1 MWDSCDL
8 CNLTTGPVVNLH
20 INTFKLIQNDN
31 LFTGQCKWFVTF
43 TYLSFKQTITTI
55 STQ

>member
-20 INTFKLIQNDN
+20 TNTFKLIQNDN

-43 TYLSFKQTITTI
+43 TFLSFKQTITTI